1 MNNTRMNSF
10 ALMVW
15 VAAFMLLS
23 KTARASDFAIDACTN
38 NDDYE
43 ITSQD
48 ENSEEKEYRCE
59 DFRWYTVLREE
70 LCAREDVHLNCPD
83 SCGVCCQDDPS
94 FVITRPNGSNENC
107 SWLEDDEFRREEWC
121 NTMSN
126 GQFVRD
132 ACKKTCKVCKDYVY
146 VTPSISPTEVASA
159 SPSLAPSLSASPSL
173 TPSFGPS
180 LPPSAS
186 PSSKLSSAKNPSG
199 NPSSAPTSSQQPS
212 SSPSAK
218 PSPSPS
224 KRPTLSPSK
233 EPTKSPTSNP
243 TSNPTT
249 RPTDSPSDSPTLSD
263 KPNLVIVMTDE
274 HNLRTISAYRNYLLT
289 KHDKEQVDVWGN
301 DLYLYTPW
309 LDSLARDG
317 AMYTNFYTVAPLC
330 TPSRAS
336 FLTGMYP
343 QFTGSDLN
351 HSPMNPNL
359 QTFADLLRDERGYY
373 TGYMGKFHLDGE
385 AKPGWGDNGRSFGF
399 DFNTYRYNRG
409 HWKYFAEVNGGVKNF
424 KDEPDFFENYNG
436 PYKQQR
442 HYATDYLIDRGME
455 FIDSAASQNKPFAL
469 MISIPDPH
477 SPNENRP
484 PYRTRYQ
491 STSFKYP
498 RTAAANMKAD
508 PAPPSWNA
516 FSTDEFPLDE
526 VDQYV
531 KDYAS
536 GDFWQNQMQQ
546 YFGMVANID
555 FNMGKLLYSI
565 RNAGIED
572 NTIIV
577 FTSDHG
583 DMLGEHGRENKGV
596 PYETSAGIPF
606 LIKYPDKIQ
615 RGKIVET
622 PYSSVDFAPTILS
635 LMNVKDYSR
644 FPFHGVDGS
653 DELLDSSQ
661 VSRREDKIIILMDTG
676 LSPSWAAAVKDGYK
690 LVVSLRTD
698 PFLFDLN
705 VDPEEM
711 INYIDSD
718 SPNHVAVKADLQ
730 AALGE
735 ALSKLEIPMT
745 NIVSDVFLDRPA
757 CFDSNDAIRLRTG
770 EMVTCN
776 DIGQGIFTND
786 CGDFNVDRHCPR
798 TCGTCKCEDSLGPI
812 FVQGKVGTCGDFA
825 DECSSSGKVRTFC
838 HKMCDRCN

>member
-1 MNNTRMNSF
+1 MKLEGLLFMKKMRTNSC
-10 ALMVW
+10 ALMW
-15 VAAFMLLS
+15 VAAFVLLS
-23 KTARASDFAIDACTN
+23 KTAMASDFAIDACTN
-38 NDDYE
+38 NDDYV
-43 ITSQD
+43 ITGQD

-70 LCAREDVHLNCPD
+70 FCVREDVHLNCPD

-94 FVITRPNGSNENC
+94 FLITRPNGSNENC
-107 SWLEDDEFRREEWC
+107 SWLEDDAFRRDELC

-132 ACKKTCKVCKDYVY
+132 ACKKTCKVCKDYVF
-146 VTPSISPTEVASA
+146 VTPSISPTEAASA

-173 TPSFGPS
+173 ATSLSPS

-186 PSSKLSSAKNPSG
+186 PS
-199 NPSSAPTSSQQPS
+199 
-212 SSPSAK
+212 
-218 PSPSPS
+218 
-224 KRPTLSPSK
+224 R
-233 EPTKSPTSNP
+233 TKSP

-249 RPTDSPSDSPTLSD
+249 RPTASPSDSPTLSD

-301 DLYLYTPW
+301 DVYVYTPW

-317 AMYTNFYTVAPLC
+317 AMYTSFYTVAPLC

-409 HWKYFAEVNGGVKNF
+409 HWKYFAEVNGGVKHFVN
-424 KDEPDFFENYNG
+424 EQDFFENYGG
-436 PYKQQR
+436 PYKQKE
-442 HYATDYLIDRGME
+442 HYATDFLIDRGME
-455 FIDSAASQNKPFAL
+455 FIDTAAKQNKPFAL

-484 PYRTRYQ
+484 PYRAKYQ
-491 STSFKYP
+491 SIDFKYP

-508 PAPPSWNA
+508 PAPPSWNSY
-516 FSTDEFPLDE
+516 STDTFPLDE

-531 KDYAS
+531 KDYES
-536 GDFWQNQMQQ
+536 SNFWQNQMQQ

-555 FNMGKLLYSI
+555 FNMGKLLFSI

-572 NTIIV
+572 NTIVV

-583 DMLGEHGRENKGV
+583 DMLGEHGRKNKGV

-635 LMNVKDYSR
+635 LMNVRDYSR

-661 VSRREDKIIILMDTG
+661 VSNREDKIIFTMDTG
-676 LSPSWAAAVKDGYK
+676 NNPSWAAAVKDGYK
-690 LVVSLRTD
+690 LVVSKGGD

-711 INYIDSD
+711 INYIASD
-718 SPNHVAVKADLQ
+718 LLKHIAVKADLQ

-735 ALSKLEIPMT
+735 ALSKYEIPMT
-745 NIVSDVFLDRPA
+745 NVINDLFLDRPA
-757 CFDSNDAIRLRTG
+757 CFDSPDALRLTNGKR
-770 EMVTCN
+770 VTCN
-776 DIGQGIFTND
+776 DVGQNLLTND

-798 TCGTCKCEDSLGPI
+798 TCGTCKCEDSVGPI

-825 DECSSSGKVRTFC
+825 YECSSSEKVRTFC
-838 HKMCDRCN
+838 RQTCATCS